1 MLADEAGERL
11 AQKVQLAV
19 LHEHRGALS
28 GELGGHVID
37 GADDGLI
44 PERRGDG
51 LEGVEGAAVLG
62 GGHPVEQ
69 LPELE
74 PLIPKGRLG
83 EFALDHGEAGGLP
96 QVVAEEDGL
105 QRERG
110 LRALMA
116 GDFRVQGRD
125 GFGDNGGLVVKVV
138 HVLEQVG
145 SLGEA
150 GFEARRVEALVRS
163 TLDGLAVLGRE
174 KWRPVNEQSPK
185 IVLHETD
192 RAKRLLNL
200 WEQQLNHPLFH
211 GQLNMVQIVF
221 GCTLGF
227 ADLIPE
233 FSWRSNYPKLLSW
246 FEALSARP
254 SFLETKPPLHK

>member
-1 MLADEAGERL
+1 MLG
-11 AQKVQLAV
+11 
-19 LHEHRGALS
+19 S
-28 GELGGHVID
+28 GH
-37 GADDGLI
+37 A
-44 PERRGDG
+44 
-51 LEGVEGAAVLG
+51 
-62 GGHPVEQ
+62 VEQ
-69 LPELE
+69 LPELKA
-74 PLIPKGRLG
+74 LIPKGRFG
-83 EFALDHGEAGGLP
+83 EFPIGHGEAGGDT
-96 QVVAEEDGL
+96 QVVTEEDGFE
-105 QRERG
+105 RECG
-110 LRALMA
+110 LSALIA
-116 GDFRVQGRD
+116 GDFRVQSRD
-125 GFGDNGGLVVKVV
+125 GFGHDYGLVVEVFD
-138 HVLEQVG
+138 VLEQFTG
-145 SLGEA
+145 LGEA

>member
-1 MLADEAGERL
+1 MQLYISPGSPYARIVRIVVIEKKLSD
-11 AQKVQLAV
+11 KVEVIAAKTRTTDSPYYQINP
-19 LHEHRGALS
+19 S
-28 GELGGHVID
+28 GRVPHLVC
-37 GADDGLI
+37 DDGV
-44 PERRGDG
+44 G
-51 LEGVEGAAVLG
+51 LEDSGLICSYLDHLE
-62 GGHPVEQ
+62 GHPT
-69 LPELE
+69 
-74 PLIPKGRLG
+74 
-83 EFALDHGEAGGLP
+83 FALPA
-96 QVVAEEDGL
+96 
-105 QRERG
+105 
-110 LRALMA
+110 
-116 GDFRVQGRD
+116 
-125 GFGDNGGLVVKVV
+125 
-138 HVLEQVG
+138 
-145 SLGEA
+145 GEA

-200 WEQQLNHPLFH
+200 WEHQLNHPLFH